1 MGTDSE
7 SRTIAI
13 IGGGFTGAATALHVL
28 KRSAG
33 QTLPIVIFEPRPS
46 LGPGLAYGTSDPAH
60 RINVPAGKMT
70 LHPDKPE
77 SFLDFLAENR
87 VAVDDAHLQGRDGL
101 PYARRADFGR
111 YVAGEIAPYVETGA
125 IRHVRDTVTAI
136 KNDGNGWRVTTS
148 EGTSL
153 SAAAIVIATSHPAPH
168 LPRELQ
174 AFAGDTRIIAD
185 ATQADALVTIRPA
198 DPVLIVGN
206 GLTSADVIASLTA
219 SGHHGPIHAISRRGL
234 RSRGHNRVAQEPFG
248 TFIDP
253 PSRTALHLLRRIRET
268 IRTAATADIGWQAV
282 IDAVRAEGRRIW
294 QALPVGERRKVVR
307 HLRPYWDVHR
317 FRIAPQVDDVL
328 EAAIANGRL
337 TVEAASIGTVENNGD
352 DLRVTL
358 RRRGTREPH
367 ALTVRHIVVTTGPA
381 HGSILQSQPFL
392 ANLEAEGLLT
402 LCDTGLGIAC
412 DTRSVAI
419 SAKGRAVE
427 GLFIAGPLARGTF
440 GELMGLPQVT
450 ENAELVAEGLLAH
463 LAVQQDHEPAPL
475 KSVG

>member
-33 QTLPIVIFEPRPS
+33 QTPPIVIFEPRPS

-111 YVAGEIAPYVETGA
+111 YVAGEIAPYVEAGA
-125 IRHVRDTVTAI
+125 IRHVRDAVTAI
-136 KNDGNGWRVTTS
+136 KSDGNGWSVTTS

-219 SGHHGPIHAISRRGL
+219 SVITARSM
-234 RSRGHNRVAQEPFG
+234 RSRGGGCAR
-248 TFIDP
+248 
-253 PSRTALHLLRRIRET
+253 
-268 IRTAATADIGWQAV
+268 AATTGWPKSRSEPSSIRPAGLHCISCGGYARRSARQRPLISA
-282 IDAVRAEGRRIW
+282 GRR
-294 QALPVGERRKVVR
+294 
-307 HLRPYWDVHR
+307 
-317 FRIAPQVDDVL
+317 
-328 EAAIANGRL
+328 
-337 TVEAASIGTVENNGD
+337 
-352 DLRVTL
+352 
-358 RRRGTREPH
+358 
-367 ALTVRHIVVTTGPA
+367 
-381 HGSILQSQPFL
+381 
-392 ANLEAEGLLT
+392 
-402 LCDTGLGIAC
+402 
-412 DTRSVAI
+412 
-419 SAKGRAVE
+419 
-427 GLFIAGPLARGTF
+427 
-440 GELMGLPQVT
+440 
-450 ENAELVAEGLLAH
+450 
-463 LAVQQDHEPAPL
+463 
-475 KSVG
+475 